1 MRKLG
6 LLATTLALTLTL
18 AAQAV
23 KAETDV
29 NIAVMHSVG
38 LESGW
43 DRIVIAALDRLQA
56 ADDDLNITYKG
67 FDAVYGDEAEAV
79 MDLLAQ
85 SGEYDIILS
94 ATAHS
99 DQIELLSPRYPDIM
113 FVSLGS
119 GNFNTGPNHYLLYG
133 RVHEAAYL
141 LGMLGAGMSE
151 SGVLGAVGS
160 FPADDINDQLN
171 AYRAGARAVNPD
183 AHVKISF
190 IESWYDPQLAIEA
203 TYAQNAAGADIVYQL
218 AGEVYEACRDRNIL
232 CFGLFEDTHELAP
245 DVVLSGT
252 ELRWDPALSWMLD
265 EWQAARKNGSFNGN
279 TKAKWFGMAD
289 GGADIFPY
297 YDLADQVPA
306 DLQAKI
312 EQARADILSGALE
325 VPLVLDVPTSD

>member
-1 MRKLG
+1 MGKLG
-6 LLATTLALTLTL
+6 LFATSTALAMSL
-18 AAQAV
+18 AAQA
-23 KAETDV
+23 ARPETDV
-29 NIAVMHSVG
+29 NIAVIYSVG

-43 DRIVIAALDRLQA
+43 DRIIVGALDRLQA
-56 ADDDLNITYKG
+56 EDEDLNINYKG
-67 FDAVYGDEAEAV
+67 FDAVYGDEAVAV

-85 SGEYDIILS
+85 SGDYDIILS

-99 DQIELLSPRYPDIM
+99 DQIEAISPRYPDTM

-171 AYRAGARAVNPD
+171 AYRAGAQAVNPD
-183 AHVKISF
+183 AKVKVSF

-218 AGEVYEACRDRNIL
+218 AGEVYEACREKDIL
-232 CFGLFEDTHELAP
+232 CFGLFEDTHEMAP
-245 DVVLSGT
+245 EVVLSGT
-252 ELRWDPALSWMLD
+252 ELRWDPAFAWVLD
-265 EWQAARKNGSFNGN
+265 EWQAAQDGGSFNGN
-279 TKAKWFGMAD
+279 TEARWFGMAD

-297 YDLADQVPA
+297 YDLADKVPA